1 MKAFGLQTHIW
12 SNNFKSVALLLGFP
26 LLLAILIFALYLL
39 VVGFTGQSGTIA
51 GAIPEALDM
60 LSRSWPI
67 ALLIAGG
74 WFVIA
79 GLFHQKMIEGATGS
93 KGLTRKENPD
103 LYNMLENLC
112 IERGLSMPRLNVIE
126 SPMLNAFASGI
137 SDKTY
142 TITLTRGIIDRL
154 NKNELR
160 AVMAHELTHIMN
172 RDVRLLIVAVIFVGI
187 FSFVGEIV
195 FRNLFRAGIRTAGYS
210 RGRKGDSRGGGAII
224 LVALAL
230 IALTYVLSLVV
241 RFAISRRRE
250 FLADAGA
257 VDLTR
262 DPDAMI
268 GALQKISGNSKLEAP
283 DDVAQMFIDNSQPF
297 LGMFMTHPPIEK
309 RIQALVDYAGGIAR

>member
-12 SNNFKSVALLLGFP
+12 SNNFKSVLLLLGFP
-26 LLLAILIFALYLL
+26 LLLAILIFALFLL
-39 VVGFTGQSGTIA
+39 AVGLTGQSGTIA

-60 LSRSWPI
+60 LSRAWPI

-93 KGLTRKENPD
+93 KGLTRKENPE

-112 IERGLSMPRLNVIE
+112 IERGLTMPRLNVIE

-137 SDKTY
+137 NDKTY

-154 NKNELR
+154 NKRELR
-160 AVMAHELTHIMN
+160 AVMAHELTHIIN
-172 RDVRLLIVAVIFVGI
+172 RDVRLLIIAVIFVGI
-187 FSFVGEIV
+187 FSFVGELV
-195 FRNLFRAGIRTAGYS
+195 FRNLFRTGIRTAGYV

-230 IALTYVLSLVV
+230 IALTYLLSLVV

-268 GALQKISGNSKLEAP
+268 GALQKISGRSQLEAP
-283 DDVAQMFIDNSQPF
+283 DDVAQMFIDNGQPF